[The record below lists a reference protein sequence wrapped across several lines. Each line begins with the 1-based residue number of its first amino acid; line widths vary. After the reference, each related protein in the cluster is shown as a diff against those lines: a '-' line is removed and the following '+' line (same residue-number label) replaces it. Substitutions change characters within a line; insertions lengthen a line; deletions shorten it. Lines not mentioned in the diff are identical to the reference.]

1 MGEGSNCCMGV
12 LSGGVC
18 QEGVGVDLV
27 VYGVFI
33 RGICQGG
40 GGGGRIGLGCFTRGY
55 LPGGRE
61 GEIGVRRF
69 KMVDVWMSWG

>member
-1 MGEGSNCCMGV
+1 MF
-12 LSGGVC
+12 LSGVSAR
-18 QEGVGVDLV
+18 EE
-27 VYGVFI
+27 
-33 RGICQGG
+33 